1 MEVTVAATT
10 WGLFSAFLLF
20 PWLGVPRFVQRA
32 VAALLAAE
40 IVAFGIWHFGS
51 EGCAARPCAPLAET
65 GRTAASLDIPVLS
78 AGLLV
83 LAVTLG
89 ARSWRLHR

>member
-10 WGLFSAFLLF
+10 WGLFSALLLF
-20 PWLGVPRFVQRA
+20 PWLGVPRFLQRA

-40 IVAFGIWHFGS
+40 IVAFGVWHFGS
-51 EGCAARPCAPLAET
+51 EGCGERPCAPLAET

-89 ARSWRLHR
+89 VRSWRVHR